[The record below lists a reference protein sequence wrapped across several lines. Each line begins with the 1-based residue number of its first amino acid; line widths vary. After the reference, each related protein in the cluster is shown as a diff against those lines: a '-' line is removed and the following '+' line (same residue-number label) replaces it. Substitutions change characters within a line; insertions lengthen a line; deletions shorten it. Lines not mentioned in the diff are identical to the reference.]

1 MTLYPSYPDH
11 RMAYHLDGTQVYRVN
26 SSGISTLVSSTEV
39 QYLNNE
45 SPRPTETVNLA
56 PGYLVFMFP
65 QLRDISTYL
74 YIGTGYDIT
83 SGSSQGLRGVFQTST
98 DTTNGVDG
106 TWTTVHNSFIQAYSW
121 YQYSGDGAVSPYYRS
136 NIPSMSPITGVKAIR
151 FQSAQYY
158 YGDNLIIGALHLFG
172 SLTSG
177 ETPNRLDL
185 WHPTLDQRV
194 NASHFDFGDRNR
206 STTTDISF
214 RVKNQSS
221 TQTADSIAVSM
232 ATLTDLSPTAI
243 GNYTLNLN
251 GGSFASS
258 QTISSLAPSAISDV
272 LTLRLTNPSD
282 AALSLW
288 AGTVKAL
295 ATSWT

>member
-11 RMAYHLDGTQVYRVN
+11 RMAYHLDGTQVYRV
-26 SSGISTLVSSTEV
+26 SSSNIVTTVSSTEV

-45 SPRPTETVNLA
+45 SPRPTEAVSLA
-56 PGYLVFMFP
+56 PGYLVFIFP

-74 YIGTGYDIT
+74 YIGTGNT
-83 SGSSQGLRGVFQTST
+83 SGSDAIRGVLQKST

-106 TWTTVHNSFIQAYSW
+106 TWTTVSSNFTQAYSW
-121 YQYSGDGAVSPYYRS
+121 YQYTSVGPVSPYYRS
-136 NIPSMSPITGVKAIR
+136 SIPSMSAINGVKALR
-151 FQSAQYY
+151 FESAQYF
-158 YGDNLIIGALHLFG
+158 YGDSLAIGALHLFG
-172 SLTSG
+172 NLTSG
-177 ETPNRLDL
+177 ETPNRLEL
-185 WHPTLDQRV
+185 WHPTSNARV
-194 NASHFDFGDRNR
+194 SASHFDFEDKYR

-221 TQTADSIAVSM
+221 TQTANSIAVSM
-232 ATLTDLSPTAI
+232 ATLTDSSPTAI

-251 GGSFASS
+251 GGSFAST
-258 QTISSLAPSAISDV
+258 QTISSLAPGAISNI